1 MGTALRDTKG
11 RLLPGQAALN
21 PGGRPRL
28 PPEVKALIE
37 SIGAAAV
44 KRLAQMVQDEGAF
57 GKDGWLPPQYQLRV
71 LEMATDRAYGKAEIT
86 KQATNEVAYAADP
99 ASINTTMQRIYASM
113 DFPEMR
119 NCRAADTVNGKAA
132 KAVEDAEVVDGGEG
146 D

>member
-28 PPEVKALIE
+28 PPEVKALIG
-37 SIGAAAV
+37 SIGAKAV
-44 KRLAQMVQDEGAF
+44 ERLAQMIQDEGAF

-86 KQATNEVAYAADP
+86 KQTTNEVTYATDP
-99 ASINTTMQRIYASM
+99 GSFKATMERIWASM
-113 DFPEMR
+113 DMPETR
-119 NCRAADTVNGKAA
+119 NSRAVNTVDGEAA
-132 KAVEDAEVVDGGEG
+132 EAVDDAELVD
-146 D
+146 DDKYD